1 MLLDKHTHIRL
12 MEESDVPYKVSWF
25 NDKQVRKTLNVEF
38 PISELGTK
46 EWLKNVTKNNNRKDF
61 IICENENKKP
71 IGYCG
76 LVNIDVNNS
85 KAESYLGI
93 GDKEFWGKGH
103 ASEARRLLLDYSFK
117 ELYLNKVYSF
127 VWSENEKMKH
137 INEKVGFKVE
147 GQLRDDVFYKGE
159 FREKLLMGVLR
170 SEYKR

>member
-1 MLLDKHTHIRL
+1 MLIDKNTYIRL
-12 MEESDVPYKVSWF
+12 MEESDVSYKVSWF
-25 NDKQVRKTLNVEF
+25 NDKEVRKTLNVEF

-46 EWLKNVTKNNNRKDF
+46 EWLKNATKNNTRKDY
-61 IICENENKKP
+61 IICDRNSKKP

-76 LVNIDVNNS
+76 LVNIDLKNS
-85 KAESYLGI
+85 KAESYLGL
-93 GDKEFWGKGH
+93 GDKCSWGRGH
-103 ASEARRLLLDYSFK
+103 ASEARRLLLDYAFQ

-127 VWSENEKMKH
+127 VWAENETMKH

-159 FREKLLMGVLR
+159 FRDKLFMGVLR